1 MANTGSDVAL
11 NENGSVRV
19 VFSCEDQF
27 VTFQFFL
34 GGEKVGDPQRVS
46 RGEAAKIGKR
56 AAETGIYHHFP
67 ISGVSLNDVR
77 TFGLFL
83 RRYREEGK

>member
-1 MANTGSDVAL
+1 MVNTGSDVAL

-19 VFSCEDQF
+19 VFSCEDEF

-34 GGEKVGDPQRVS
+34 GVEKAGDLQRLS
-46 RGEAAKIGKR
+46 RTEAAEIGKR
-56 AAETGIYHHFP
+56 VAETGIYHHFP

-77 TFGLFL
+77 TFGLLL
-83 RRYREEGK
+83 RRYGEEGK